1 MISASFHCTIYL
13 LFVFFT
19 KLIIHESSKPGNH
32 YGRPVLLLLELNA
45 TASRGL
51 YPVAREYTVV
61 LKTVFVQQEVID
73 AHNQDS
79 ILIVMRCRSVLGD
92 DNTLEEIPGQHQR
105 TLLLLHLGLIR
116 NRVSRLDIITLG
128 TFIEDK
134 VDFQLFTDAVALLI
148 GVILYDDA
156 HIHIEAADFQLIQND
171 VFHDVGFFQVP
182 EIQTGISQPMSV
194 K

>member
-1 MISASFHCTIYL
+1 
-13 LFVFFT
+13 
-19 KLIIHESSKPGNH
+19 
-32 YGRPVLLLLELNA
+32 
-45 TASRGL
+45 
-51 YPVAREYTVV
+51 
-61 LKTVFVQQEVID
+61 
-73 AHNQDS
+73 
-79 ILIVMRCRSVLGD
+79 MRCRSVLGD